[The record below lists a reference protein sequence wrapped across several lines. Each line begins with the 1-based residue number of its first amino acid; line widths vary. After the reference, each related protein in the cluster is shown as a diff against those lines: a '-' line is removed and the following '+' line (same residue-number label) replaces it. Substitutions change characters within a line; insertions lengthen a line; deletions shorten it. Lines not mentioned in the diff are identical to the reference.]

1 VSHIEWR
8 QREPCRPYDEWDT
21 TTDKI
26 AAIRGI
32 SDINEFIA
40 PRHTAMHDPHLLT
53 NIDIA
58 TQKIVDAT
66 LHGKHIT
73 VFMDFDADGCCS
85 GAMIYHYLS
94 NFTNNIT
101 HKVAQRNENHG
112 LKDKEF
118 TDTDLLIVVDSGT
131 NDVPECKQL
140 QDRGID
146 VVIIDHH
153 QIEAPN
159 PFAVV
164 VNNQDDTYPN
174 KHLSGSG
181 VVFKVLQVLDEYL
194 DSDLSSDFFDL
205 AAVGIVGDVMML
217 DEMENRYLIS
227 QGLQHINN
235 VGLKEIIRQSKAST
249 INTQTIG
256 FNIAPV
262 INGASR
268 MNQIEKAVDLLL
280 ATDPDVAK
288 ELAKE
293 CIALNSGRKTKQK
306 VATDNIVVDDT
317 HKILFVIAE
326 LAGNMRGLVATSLAN
341 QYQRPVIV
349 VRENKGLLE
358 GSARG
363 YNTAS
368 FKQVLEATG
377 IVEYAQGHDNA
388 LGLAVKPERVKDLIA
403 ACDELLGDVANEQYI
418 EYDLELNVDEINES
432 LMDEIEH
439 INKMSGKGFE
449 SVKIKLKNANIYER
463 KEMGKPVTSAIK
475 LVGDGVSLVKFGVD
489 ENYASEVGAFDQV
502 EAVGVLSLNRW
513 FNFGVKKW
521 VRDNQLIMEDYRV
534 I

>member
-8 QREPCRPYDEWDT
+8 QREPCRPHDEWDSIT
-21 TTDKI
+21 QKI
-26 AAIRGI
+26 ASIRGI
-32 SDINEFIA
+32 DNITEFLS
-40 PRHTAMHDPHLLT
+40 PDHTSLHDPHLLT
-53 NIDIA
+53 NIDTA
-58 TQKIVDAT
+58 AQKIADAT
-66 LHGKHIT
+66 LSGKRIT
-73 VFMDFDADGCCS
+73 VFMDFDADGVCS

-94 NFTNNIT
+94 NFTSNIA

-112 LKDKEF
+112 LKDKKF
-118 TDTDLLIVVDSGT
+118 TDTDLIIVVDSGT
-131 NDVPECKQL
+131 NDVQECQQL
-140 QDRGID
+140 QERGID

-159 PFAVV
+159 PFATV

-194 DSDLSSDFFDL
+194 SCDLSNDFFDL
-205 AAVGIVGDVMML
+205 AAVGIVGDVMDL
-217 DEMENRYLIS
+217 DGMENRCIIS

-280 ATDPDVAK
+280 CTDQEVAK

-306 VATDNIVVDDT
+306 VATDNLDVDDS
-317 HKILFVIAE
+317 HKIIFCIAE

-341 QYQRPVIV
+341 QYQRPAIV
-349 VRENKGLLE
+349 VRENKGLLG

-368 FKQVLEATG
+368 FKQVLEQTG
-377 IVEYAQGHDNA
+377 LCEYTQGHDNA
-388 LGLAVKPERVKDLIA
+388 IA
-403 ACDELLGDVANEQYI
+403 ASRSRRSSM
-418 EYDLELNVDEINES
+418 ES
-432 LMDEIEH
+432 SRRSTD
-439 INKMSGKGFE
+439 
-449 SVKIKLKNANIYER
+449 
-463 KEMGKPVTSAIK
+463 
-475 LVGDGVSLVKFGVD
+475 
-489 ENYASEVGAFDQV
+489 
-502 EAVGVLSLNRW
+502 
-513 FNFGVKKW
+513 
-521 VRDNQLIMEDYRV
+521 
-534 I
+534 